1 MKQFV
6 QHHVKHPQPNL
17 ETKCSHTTFFVAGFS
32 LSPPPTYYVHLVFGD
47 NFIILFNFYLMAL
60 SHFNTNGHDHAP
72 IMFYERSRK
81 PEQHNRS
88 LNVRTNALCRPAC
101 LFARGFAK
109 YTPKK
114 FMMSLWCVLSWLLLL
129 LSSFTTLWAE
139 RYLHHHHIKPKG
151 KFLTTETNGWMDGQ
165 TQCEF
170 SLRIEDKWKSID
182 DLE

>member
-6 QHHVKHPQPNL
+6 QHHVKQHPQPNL
-17 ETKCSHTTFFVAGFS
+17 ETKCSHTTFFVAGFLS
-32 LSPPPTYYVHLVFGD
+32 LSLPPTYYVHLASGD

-101 LFARGFAK
+101 LPEALPNTLQR
-109 YTPKK
+109 
-114 FMMSLWCVLSWLLLL
+114 SLWWRCDAYFRGCSCCCRRSQLFEPSGICIII
-129 LSSFTTLWAE
+129 TL
-139 RYLHHHHIKPKG
+139 
-151 KFLTTETNGWMDGQ
+151 
-165 TQCEF
+165 
-170 SLRIEDKWKSID
+170 SLRVSF
-182 DLE
+182 